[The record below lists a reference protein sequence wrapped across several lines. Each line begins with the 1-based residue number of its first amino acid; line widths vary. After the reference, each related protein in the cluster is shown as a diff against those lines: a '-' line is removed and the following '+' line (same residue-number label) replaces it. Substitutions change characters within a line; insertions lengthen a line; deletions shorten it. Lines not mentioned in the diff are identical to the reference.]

1 MTKNYDLPHEEQQ
14 KLERVMQALR
24 NVPEV
29 GQPFDQQHADT
40 HLDAEALLADV
51 ITMFRMGQLIRNQ
64 DDTPLV
70 DAKNRSLPREQVAE
84 IAQDNARASGMGKGG
99 CILADRRSWF
109 LPAQAE
115 AGIISVVATGEGR
128 SGGRG
133 HLS

>member
-84 IAQDNARASGMGKGG
+84 IAQDNARASGMGNGEALDLYIEG
-99 CILADRRSWF
+99 LDDGSNGQPTNYENGNFSDHWF
-109 LPAQAE
+109 
-115 AGIISVVATGEGR
+115 
-128 SGGRG
+128 
-133 HLS
+133 